1 MPLTLCVLMP
11 HFIVV
16 VVVVCVDVLVSTL
29 ATKLGYAVGSNDFAI
44 IIIHTETRPT
54 RPEPNNSN
62 SNSSTKVKLQKNPSS
77 LTKLTRS
84 QYKCVRACIPIQ
96 WMPCR
101 IPYPRDMSI
110 YDSRLQLHATET
122 MTRLGE

>member
-16 VVVVCVDVLVSTL
+16 VVVCVCVDVLVSTL

-62 SNSSTKVKLQKNPSS
+62 SSTKVKLQKNPSS

-84 QYKCVRACIPIQ
+84 HYKCVRACIPIQ
-96 WMPCR
+96 
-101 IPYPRDMSI
+101 
-110 YDSRLQLHATET
+110 
-122 MTRLGE
+122 